1 MIVSK
6 KRSITKSIT
15 WRFLGSLDTFF
26 ISLIIINYSEQ
37 NYSFDLAFYIAG
49 LEIITKTFL
58 YYLHERIWN
67 NFKIGRLENSVR
79 RSRSFY
85 KALTW
90 RFLASLDTFLVSF
103 IITGR
108 FDWAT
113 SIAIFEIITK
123 SIIYYFHERI
133 WNKVK
138 WGRINS
144 ND

>member
-15 WRFLGSLDTFF
+15 WRFIGSLDTFF

>member
-1 MIVSK
+1 MKVTK

-26 ISLIIINYSEQ
+26 LSLIIINYSSQ
-37 NYSFDLAFYIAG
+37 NYSFNLAFYIAG

-58 YYLHERIWN
+58 YYFHERIWDN
-67 NFKIGRLENSVR
+67 YKIGRFANGVKR
-79 RSRSFY
+79 TRSFY
-85 KALTW
+85 KAITW
-90 RFLASLDTFLVSF
+90 RITASLDTFLVSF

-133 WNKVK
+133 WNRVN
-138 WGRINS
+138 WGRIIS

>member
-6 KRSITKSIT
+6 KRSVIKSIT

-26 ISLIIINYSEQ
+26 ISLIIINYSTQ

-58 YYLHERIWN
+58 YYFHERIWN
-67 NFKIGRLENSVR
+67 YFKIGRLENSVR

-90 RFLASLDTFLVSF
+90 RILASLDTFLVSF

-123 SIIYYFHERI
+123 SIIYYLHERI
-133 WNKVK
+133 WNRVK

>member
-6 KRSITKSIT
+6 KRSVIKSIT

-26 ISLIIINYSEQ
+26 ISLIIINYSTQ
-37 NYSFDLAFYIAG
+37 NYSFNLAFYIAG

-58 YYLHERIWN
+58 YYFHERIWN
-67 NFKIGRLENSVR
+67 YFKIGRLENSVR

-90 RFLASLDTFLVSF
+90 RILASLDTFLVSF

-123 SIIYYFHERI
+123 SIIYYLHERI

>member
-1 MIVSK
+1 M
-6 KRSITKSIT
+6 
-15 WRFLGSLDTFF
+15 
-26 ISLIIINYSEQ
+26 
-37 NYSFDLAFYIAG
+37 
-49 LEIITKTFL
+49 
-58 YYLHERIWN
+58 HERIWN

-90 RFLASLDTFLVSF
+90 RCLASLDTFLVSF

>member
-6 KRSITKSIT
+6 KRSITKSIS

-26 ISLIIINYSEQ
+26 LSLFIINYSTH

-58 YYLHERIWN
+58 YYFHERIWN
-67 NFKIGRLENSVR
+67 NFNIGRLEDSVKR
-79 RSRSFY
+79 LRSLF
-85 KALTW
+85 KAISW
-90 RFLASLDTFLVSF
+90 RIAASVDTFLISF

-123 SIIYYFHERI
+123 SIIYYFHERV
-133 WNKVK
+133 WNRVK
-138 WGRINS
+138 WGRIKQ

>member
-6 KRSITKSIT
+6 KRSVIKSIT

-26 ISLIIINYSEQ
+26 ISLIIINYSTQ

-58 YYLHERIWN
+58 YYFHERIWN
-67 NFKIGRLENSVR
+67 YFKIGRLENSVR

-90 RFLASLDTFLVSF
+90 RILASLDTFLVSF

-123 SIIYYFHERI
+123 SIIYYLHERI

>member
-26 ISLIIINYSEQ
+26 ISLIIINYSTQ

-49 LEIITKTFL
+49 LEFITKTFL
-58 YYLHERIWN
+58 YYLHERILN

-123 SIIYYFHERI
+123 SIIYYLHERI

>member
-6 KRSITKSIT
+6 KRSVIKSIT

-26 ISLIIINYSEQ
+26 ISLIIINYSTQ
-37 NYSFDLAFYIAG
+37 NYSFNLAFYIAG

-58 YYLHERIWN
+58 YYFHERIWN
-67 NFKIGRLENSVR
+67 YFKIGRLENSVK

-90 RFLASLDTFLVSF
+90 RILASLDTFLVSF

-113 SIAIFEIITK
+113 GIAIFEIITK
-123 SIIYYFHERI
+123 SIIYYLHERI
-133 WNKVK
+133 WNRVK

>member
-6 KRSITKSIT
+6 KRSVIKSIT

-26 ISLIIINYSEQ
+26 ISLIIINYSTQ
-37 NYSFDLAFYIAG
+37 YYSFNLAFYIAG

-58 YYLHERIWN
+58 YYFHERIWN
-67 NFKIGRLENSVR
+67 YFKIGRLENSVK

-90 RFLASLDTFLVSF
+90 RILASLDTFLVSF

-123 SIIYYFHERI
+123 SIIYYLHERI
-133 WNKVK
+133 WNRVK

>member
-6 KRSITKSIT
+6 KRSVIKSIT

-26 ISLIIINYSEQ
+26 ISLIIINYSTQ
-37 NYSFDLAFYIAG
+37 NYSFNLAFYIAG

-58 YYLHERIWN
+58 YYFHERIWN
-67 NFKIGRLENSVR
+67 YFKIGRLENSVK

-90 RFLASLDTFLVSF
+90 RILASLDTFLVSF

-113 SIAIFEIITK
+113 SIAIFETITK
-123 SIIYYFHERI
+123 SIIYYLHERI
-133 WNKVK
+133 WNRVK